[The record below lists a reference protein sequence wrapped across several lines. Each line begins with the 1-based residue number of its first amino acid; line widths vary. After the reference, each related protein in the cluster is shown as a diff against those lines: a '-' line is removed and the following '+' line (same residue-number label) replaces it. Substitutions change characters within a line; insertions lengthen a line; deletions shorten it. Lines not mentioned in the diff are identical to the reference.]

1 MFQAT
6 QIGYQLKLVFSQT
19 SATFSLTATE
29 IDFGTMEE
37 RDIESLEIK
46 PIEIISNVS
55 TF

>member
-29 IDFGTMEE
+29 IDFGTMEA
-37 RDIESLEIK
+37 RDVELKILQAK
-46 PIEIISNVS
+46 GVKARRY
-55 TF
+55 